1 MRNNI
6 FISTEPD
13 NYSAQDNMKHLYFK
27 DYKHLT
33 GVKWQAD
40 SEPLFDK
47 VIAAIA
53 FIMLFL
59 LILFI

>member
-6 FISTEPD
+6 FTSTEPD

-27 DYKHLT
+27 DYKHLQ
-33 GVKWQAD
+33 GVSFETDTQ
-40 SEPLFDK
+40 PLAEK
-47 VIAAIA
+47 IMASIA

>member
-1 MRNNI
+1 MKNNI
-6 FISTEPD
+6 FTTTEPD

-27 DYKHLT
+27 DYKHLKD
-33 GVKWQAD
+33 VNFVDD
-40 SEPLFDK
+40 SEPLAIK
-47 VIAAIA
+47 IIASIG

>member
-1 MRNNI
+1 MKNNI
-6 FISTEPD
+6 FTSTEPD

-27 DYKHLT
+27 DYKHLK
-33 GVKWQAD
+33 GVSFETD
-40 SEPLFDK
+40 TTPLAEK
-47 VIAAIA
+47 IMASVG

>member
-1 MRNNI
+1 MKNNI
-6 FISTEPD
+6 FTSTEPD

-27 DYKHLT
+27 DYNHLQ
-33 GVKWQAD
+33 GVSFETD
-40 SEPLFDK
+40 SEPLLEK
-47 VIAAIA
+47 VIASVG